1 MHRALQEKAS
11 VDILF
16 VIFNRLYTLRNQM
29 IHGGVTYNS
38 SVNRKQLQDACN
50 ILAAFL
56 PVFILVLLE
65 NAQTLD
71 LGKPF
76 YPMVQVS

>member
-1 MHRALQEKAS
+1 M
-11 VDILF
+11 
-16 VIFNRLYTLRNQM
+16 
-29 IHGGVTYNS
+29 
-38 SVNRKQLQDACN
+38 NRKQLQDGCR
-50 ILAAFL
+50 ILSALL

-76 YPMVQVS
+76 YPVVQVC